1 MTNFDLIADDGDD
14 VDDGDGDGDGDDY
27 DGDGL
32 DDAVDSRVG

>member
-14 VDDGDGDGDGDDY
+14 GDDG

>member
-1 MTNFDLIADDGDD
+1 MTNFYLIANDDG
-14 VDDGDGDGDGDDY
+14 GDG